1 MGLDALQSNGV
12 TLKILYLLRDKHLT
26 SATDPLRK
34 VRKSRIVLFTVI
46 QLVAFG
52 ATFAVVQT
60 IGEFF
65 LDPSICF
72 LKVPNLIL
80 IFL

>member
-12 TLKILYLLRDKHLT
+12 TLKILYLLQDKHLT
-26 SATDPLRK
+26 SETDPLRK
-34 VRKSRIVLFTVI
+34 VRKSIIVLFTVI

-65 LDPSICF
+65 LDPLICF
-72 LKVPNLIL
+72 SK
-80 IFL
+80 F

>member
-65 LDPSICF
+65 LDPLICF
-72 LKVPNLIL
+72 SK
-80 IFL
+80 F